1 MARRVAGFAVK
12 SDRLADPGVDL
23 GALSDEFEPRVE
35 AYTGLVPAETI
46 PRPEVVSRAGWVDA
60 NLTTMADLMGPVEE
74 RMGERFERMG
84 ALAGP
89 LRMGA
94 GAALGAELGL
104 VTGYMAQRVLGQ
116 YELSLIAGT
125 ARPRL
130 LFVGVNLLGVASLLN
145 VDREAFVRWVA
156 VHELTHAHQFG
167 GVPWLREHIGG
178 LLREYLA
185 TVDVKLDAKP
195 EESGDEAAED
205 APDAAAGEEDPDAG
219 RPRSTG
225 RRGGL
230 LGDRE
235 LPPAV
240 EGLVDRLR
248 NANLNVNLPDP
259 AELTERFKEGG
270 LAALVQTE
278 EQRGLMDRM
287 QAAMA
292 VVEGHAEHVMDALAP
307 ELVPQ
312 HEGLRDAMEARRAS
326 RSAPERVL
334 MRLLGMEMKMRQ
346 YKLGKAFCD
355 TVVAE
360 GGMEALNRVW
370 QGPDALPDLGEIER
384 PLDWMAR
391 MDGDSRRLAAG

>member
-1 MARRVAGFAVK
+1 MVDWGLARRVAAFAVK
-12 SDRLADPGVDL
+12 EDRVADPGVDL
-23 GALSDEFEPRVE
+23 RALSAEFEPRVE
-35 AYTGLVPAETI
+35 EYTGLVPREEI
-46 PRPEVVSRAGWVDA
+46 PRPEVVSREGWVEA
-60 NLTTMADLMGPVEE
+60 NLTTMADLIGPVEE
-74 RMGERFERMG
+74 RMRERFERMG

-89 LRMGA
+89 VQAGA
-94 GAALGAELGL
+94 GMALGAELGL
-104 VTGYMAQRVLGQ
+104 VTGYMSQRVLGQ
-116 YELSLIAGT
+116 YELSLLAGT
-125 ARPRL
+125 AKPRL
-130 LFVGVNLLGVASLLN
+130 LFVGVNLLGVAAMLK
-145 VDREAFVRWVA
+145 VDRTAFVRWVA

-185 TVDVKLDAKP
+185 TVDVKLEAG
-195 EESGDEAAED
+195 GDHED
-205 APDAAAGEEDPDAG
+205 AP
-219 RPRSTG
+219 RPRRT
-225 RRGGL
+225 GGL
-230 LGDRE
+230 LGGID

-240 EGLVDRLR
+240 ERAIERAR
-248 NANLNVNLPDP
+248 NVTLPDP
-259 AELTERFKEGG
+259 AELVERFREGG

-307 ELVPQ
+307 QLVPQ

-355 TVVAE
+355 TVVDE
-360 GGMEALNRVW
+360 GGMDALNRVW
-370 QGPDALPDLGEIER
+370 EGPEALPTLAEIER
-384 PLDWMAR
+384 PRDWMAR
-391 MDGDSRRLAAG
+391 TDPGQPRLAAG